1 MLTGTRLV
9 SKHQHSLFETTIP
22 EVHKVSVQSPR
33 PCMWMWTWAWSLSAA
48 GHPPM
53 GNHIH
58 IVLVT
63 FRVSDPKGM
72 KARCCWRNC
81 VQVGY
86 SLCVCEG
93 KFMGPCSFKQQ
104 ESELVML

>member
-1 MLTGTRLV
+1 MG
-9 SKHQHSLFETTIP
+9 
-22 EVHKVSVQSPR
+22 
-33 PCMWMWTWAWSLSAA
+33 MGLSAAA

-58 IVLVT
+58 IVLVA

-104 ESELVML
+104 ESELVMLQGSKPLVYLPSSASGHL